1 MPSVYT
7 FTHSHNDILNAL
19 VEVFSIGRGTMRE
32 QWTTQAEILVEPVG
46 WDALWKLSKRF
57 CKKFEARF
65 PCIALITVTS
75 VDYEE
80 LTADVDVLSVQHESV
95 SLPERVT
102 DVPFIELWPTVK
114 QREEFVNAEGTAEFI
129 DLMRFYY
136 ENLWMPWDDQ
146 DNKVILS
153 KTVED
158 RMSLWL
164 ELHNGSIPNSV
175 ARSIIMLRNSAINAH
190 EKLRELDSSL
200 CEGGMADE
208 DDSLLP
214 SNYISQCAEMNANL
228 DSLIPKW
235 SLYEDPLVREHYLAL
250 ARTKWQENKSKR
262 NVVALWQ
269 GGSMKEF
276 TNISNFL
283 KSKVSNEQNLMIMVS
298 AEEGLS
304 LEPEEVIVCSSNYE
318 VPEMPLLRISLCS
331 FNGATL
337 KATEMRS
344 CLLMMS
350 EECKIQD
357 LILNC
362 ARVNTIIVMRAGSLH
377 VKNCKFSDDSEN
389 CQSDFAQGIV
399 AMSEAKIIVEDCTFE
414 NFYSGLVVHEGAQ
427 VELRN
432 CAIKRCGVGIQM
444 YSGSH
449 VKLDGTVISS
459 CTEQSIR
466 CELSA
471 NVDYKGAGMDGL
483 EVASNCKI
491 GAGNLQQEVL
501 VVKQDSDML

>member
-1 MPSVYT
+1 MPAVYT
-7 FTHSHNDILNAL
+7 FTHNHSDILNAL

-57 CKKFEARF
+57 CKKFEVRF
-65 PCIALITVTS
+65 PCIALISVTS
-75 VDYEE
+75 VDFEE

-95 SLPERVT
+95 SLPERVA
-102 DVPFIELWPTVK
+102 DVPLIELWPTMK
-114 QREEFVNAEGTAEFI
+114 QREEFVNAEGTAQFI
-129 DLMRFYY
+129 DLMRFFY
-136 ENLWMPWDDQ
+136 ENIWMPWDDQ
-146 DNKVILS
+146 DNKHLLP

-175 ARSIIMLRNSAINAH
+175 ARSIIMLRNSVIHAH

-200 CEGGMADE
+200 CDGGIADD

-214 SNYISQCAEMNANL
+214 SNYISQCAVMNANL
-228 DSLIPKW
+228 DSLMPKW

-250 ARTKWQENKSKR
+250 ARVKWQENRNKR

-269 GGSMKEF
+269 GGSIKEF
-276 TNISNFL
+276 SNIFTYL
-283 KSKVSNEQNLMIMVS
+283 KAKVSKEQNLMIMVP

-304 LEPEEVIVCSSNYE
+304 LDPEEVVFCSSDYE
-318 VPEMPLLRISLCS
+318 VPEMPLSRISLCT

-337 KATEMRS
+337 RASEMRS
-344 CLLMMS
+344 CLLMLS
-350 EECKIQD
+350 EDCRVQD
-357 LILNC
+357 LTLNC
-362 ARVNTIIVMRAGSLH
+362 ALVNTIIVMRAGELLIR
-377 VKNCKFSDDSEN
+377 NCKLSDDSLN

-399 AMSEAKIIVEDCTFE
+399 AMSEAKIIIENCTFE

-432 CAIKRCGVGIQM
+432 CEIKRCGVGIQM

-449 VKLDGTVISS
+449 VKLHGTLISG

-466 CELSA
+466 CELGPNAES
-471 NVDYKGAGMDGL
+471 KTAGMDGL

-491 GAGNLQQEVL
+491 GAGNLQKEVL
-501 VVKQDSDML
+501 VVKQDNIMS